1 MTTNDFLHC
10 ERGKVQLVLRVSPR
24 YVRIE
29 LFQKDDGRYWLVP
42 RAVFGAAMQALLDAG
57 DVDDLVD
64 VT

>member
-1 MTTNDFLHC
+1 MKTNEFLHG
-10 ERGKVQLVLRVSPR
+10 ERGKVQLMLRVAPR

-42 RAVFGAAMQALLDAG
+42 RAAFGATMQALLDGG

-64 VT
+64 LT